1 VKPIVILQNAD
12 DDPPDTIA
20 DFLSEVGQ
28 AFEVRRVWEGDP
40 LPERPDEFG
49 GLITLGASMHAHE
62 VEEHPFLA
70 GEQALMREALR
81 VQAPQLGICL
91 GAHLLAAAAGG
102 EVYERPA
109 AAIGWFPVEIVA
121 PDELFE
127 GVSSPFM
134 ALLWHFYSCSLP
146 PGAQALAER
155 PDGLQAFRCGP
166 AAWGVQFHPEISAAT
181 AALWASDTEESL
193 ERQRPGLAAE
203 LQTQNERFM
212 PDCPALCRRLL
223 ANFLRATGIATC

>member
-40 LPERPDEFG
+40 LPERPDEFR

-81 VQAPQLGICL
+81 VQAPQPGLCL
-91 GAHLLAAAAGG
+91 GDQLLAAAAGG

-109 AAIGWFPVEIVA
+109 AAVGWFPIEIVA
-121 PDELFE
+121 PDVLFE
-127 GVSSPFM
+127 GVASPFM
-134 ALLWHFYSCSLP
+134 ALLWHSYSFSLP

-166 AAWGVQFHPEISAAT
+166 SAWGVQFHPEVSAAT
-181 AALWASDTEESL
+181 AASWVSDAEELL
-193 ERQRPGLAAE
+193 EQQRSGQTAE
-203 LQTQNERFM
+203 LRAQNERFM
-212 PDCPALCRRLL
+212 PDFPALCRRLL
-223 ANFLRATGIATC
+223 ANFLRAAGIATC